1 MGGHVSSD
9 GTFLAMCCDGL
20 STGWTR
26 QKKSPEIAEHFKCA
40 NPDNLAPSTTRVLD
54 LFRDRNDRH
63 GSDQDQHPRSDM
75 RRRQFLSLAAI
86 PGLSGILIQSA
97 DAQEPDEGSNMDVKS
112 GVEHTLGRKPL
123 DFADYAERTAAIG
136 IWEAG
141 N

>member
-1 MGGHVSSD
+1 
-9 GTFLAMCCDGL
+9 
-20 STGWTR
+20 
-26 QKKSPEIAEHFKCA
+26 
-40 NPDNLAPSTTRVLD
+40 
-54 LFRDRNDRH
+54 
-63 GSDQDQHPRSDM
+63 M